1 MLNYQR
7 VETILE
13 SGIRMRYLSKYPHVI
28 GGTSRFQNRGKS
40 QAISRSPHF
49 FCCPYSVKNQILK
62 KQYWYSPLKY
72 YPPVN

>member
-1 MLNYQR
+1 MFTLVNI
-7 VETILE
+7 ETILE

-28 GGTSRFQNRGKS
+28 GGTSRFQNRENPKR
-40 QAISRSPHF
+40 SRDLPIF
-49 FCCPYSVKNQILK
+49 FVARIQSNQILK